1 MIFSNVKALTIPEGS
16 VSRII
21 SGGVTL
27 WEKSGLPSGCRQV
40 KYLQSDGNQHIDTGI
55 VGKSGIKSF
64 IDFEYITGSMSDY
77 IVFGCSYGNGSTS
90 WNNRFYP
97 ASARDG
103 VWVLGY
109 GDRLSAEVAPSFN
122 KRYKVESE
130 LRVGKQ
136 TMTVDGETVI
146 SGTLTTTINKNLTMY
161 LFGVNYCGKVKY
173 YGGCRIYSCW
183 IESDGVL
190 VRDFIPIL
198 DANDKPCMYDKVS
211 GEFFYNKGTGNFTFA
226 Y

>member
-1 MIFSNVKALTIPEGS
+1 MIFSNLKSLTIPECG
-16 VSRII
+16 VSRIT

-27 WEKSGLPSGCRQV
+27 WEKSGLPSGCRKV
-40 KYLQSDGNQHIDTGI
+40 KYLQSDGKQHIDTGI

-77 IVFGCSYGNGSTS
+77 IVFGCSHGNNRGAWSD
-90 WNNRFYP
+90 RFYP

-103 VWVLGY
+103 KWVLGY
-109 GDRLSAEVAPSFN
+109 GDRLYAEVAPSFN
-122 KRYKVESE
+122 KRYEVESE
-130 LRVGKQ
+130 LFVGKQ
-136 TMTVDGETVI
+136 TMKVNGETVI
-146 SGTLTTTINKNLTMY
+146 SGTLTTTINKNWNMY
-161 LFGVNYCGKVKY
+161 LFGVNYIGTVKY

-198 DANDKPCMYDKVS
+198 DADNKPCLYDKVS
-211 GEFFYNKGTGNFTFA
+211 GEFFYNKGTGNFT
-226 Y
+226 YSY